1 MNNAR
6 DNNEERVEV
15 ICSAVGDLF
24 GGFYSGDLFGRDLT
38 ININ

>member
-1 MNNAR
+1 MEA
-6 DNNEERVEV
+6 
-15 ICSAVGDLF
+15 IYSAVGDLF